1 MPMKNELAGDI
12 GLAAGKSQYDAQCKR
27 ILANKII
34 LAWILKYTVKEF
46 KKMSI
51 RQIKQCIGNDIMIS
65 KVRVD
70 PGKTNIHEEPE
81 KIIGESGEDKV
92 PGEGEVYFDIR
103 FSVYLPRKREKVKM
117 IVNVEAQKDFHPGY
131 AVPSRGVFYGARMIS
146 AQKGIEFTGSN
157 YDGIRK
163 VYSIWICM
171 NAPDYIGNAVSRY
184 SIKKED
190 ILPGIQDEPSEYD
203 KLTVVQICLNPRS
216 QKGNRLTG
224 MLNILLSSEMKAEQ
238 KIREQKIRELE
249 ENFHIPMTVK
259 MGKELNQMC
268 NLSDYVE
275 EIGIKKGMEKGM
287 ERGRLL
293 QQIEVIQKKFRK
305 GKPLGQIA
313 EEMEETVQVVEEIYR
328 TVQEQIAEEMEE
340 TVQVV
345 EEIYRTVQENPSSS
359 CETILEKLTDD
370 RREKALQ
377 RP

>member
-1 MPMKNELAGDI
+1 MKNELAGDI

-27 ILANKII
+27 ILANKVI

-46 KKMSI
+46 EEMSI
-51 RQIKQCIGNDIMIS
+51 RRIKQCIGNDIMIS
-65 KVRVD
+65 RVRVD
-70 PGKTNIHEEPE
+70 PGKTNAHEPE

-103 FSVYLPRKREKVKM
+103 FSVYVPGKSEKVKM
-117 IVNVEAQKDFHPGY
+117 IINVEAQKDFHPGY

-216 QKGNRLTG
+216 QKGNRLTE
-224 MLNILLSSEMKAEQ
+224 MLNILLSSEMKA
-238 KIREQKIRELE
+238 EQKIRELE

-275 EIGIKKGMEKGM
+275 EIGIKKGIEKGIEKGM

-313 EEMEETVQVVEEIYR
+313 EEMEEKVQVVEEIYR
-328 TVQEQIAEEMEE
+328 L
-340 TVQVV
+340 
-345 EEIYRTVQENPSSS
+345 VQENPSSS
-359 CETILEKLTDD
+359 CEVILEKLTDD
-370 RREKALQ
+370 RREKSLQ

>member
-65 KVRVD
+65 RVRVD

-238 KIREQKIRELE
+238 KIRELE

-275 EIGIKKGMEKGM
+275 KIGIEKGM

-313 EEMEETVQVVEEIYR
+313 EEMEETVQVVEVIYR
-328 TVQEQIAEEMEE
+328 L
-340 TVQVV
+340 
-345 EEIYRTVQENPSSS
+345 VQENPSSS
-359 CETILEKLTDD
+359 CEAILEKLMED
-370 RREKALQ
+370 RMSRSVP

>member
-65 KVRVD
+65 RVRVD

-146 AQKGIEFTGSN
+146 AQEGIEFTGSN

-238 KIREQKIRELE
+238 KIRELE
-249 ENFHIPMTVK
+249 DNFHIPMTVE

-305 GKPLGQIA
+305 GKSLG
-313 EEMEETVQVVEEIYR
+313 
-328 TVQEQIAEEMEE
+328 QIAEEMEE

>member
-65 KVRVD
+65 RVRVD

-238 KIREQKIRELE
+238 KIRELE

-268 NLSDYVE
+268 NL
-275 EIGIKKGMEKGM
+275 EKGM

-328 TVQEQIAEEMEE
+328 TVQE
-340 TVQVV
+340 
-345 EEIYRTVQENPSSS
+345 NPSSS

>member
-1 MPMKNELAGDI
+1 MKNELAGDI

-27 ILANKII
+27 ILANKVI

-46 KKMSI
+46 EEMSI
-51 RQIKQCIGNDIMIS
+51 RRIKQCIGNDIMIS
-65 KVRVD
+65 QVRVD
-70 PGKTNIHEEPE
+70 PGKTNTSTFESE
-81 KIIGESGEDKV
+81 KIIGETGEDKV

-103 FSVYLPRKREKVKM
+103 FSVYLPVKGEKVKM
-117 IVNVEAQKDFHPGY
+117 IINVEAQKDFHPGY

-184 SIKKED
+184 LIKKED

-203 KLTVVQICLNPRS
+203 KLAVVQICLNPRS
-216 QKGNRLTG
+216 QKGNRLTE

-238 KIREQKIRELE
+238 KIRELE
-249 ENFHIPMTVK
+249 ENFYIPMTVK

-313 EEMEETVQVVEEIYR
+313 EEMEETVQVVEVIYR
-328 TVQEQIAEEMEE
+328 L
-340 TVQVV
+340 
-345 EEIYRTVQENPSSS
+345 VQENPSSS
-359 CETILEKLTDD
+359 CEAILEKLMED
-370 RREKALQ
+370 RMSRSVP